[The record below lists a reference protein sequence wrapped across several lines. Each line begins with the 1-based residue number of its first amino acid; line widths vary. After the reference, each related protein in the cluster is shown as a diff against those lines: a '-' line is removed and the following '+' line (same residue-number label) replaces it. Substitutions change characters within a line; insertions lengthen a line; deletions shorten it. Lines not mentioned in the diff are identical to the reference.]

1 MVERPADDLRSN
13 DLLPDDELVQHD
25 DEDNGNPEATSEP
38 QEELPKGLLVGNPKL
53 QILLI
58 AGVFYAILIAMCLF
72 VGILVFRG

>member
-1 MVERPADDLRSN
+1 MAEHRRDDLTAEHHTAQ
-13 DLLPDDELVQHD
+13 PDGAIDGD
-25 DEDNGNPEATSEP
+25 SDAAAEP
-38 QEELPKGLLVGNPKL
+38 QEELPKGLLAGNPKL